1 MISFASDYLE
11 GAHPLILQKLLE
23 ANPEQF
29 PGYGEDRICA
39 AARDRLREAA
49 ELPDAEIYFLSGGT
63 QANRVVISALLR
75 PYEGVIAAESG
86 HIAAHEAGAIEA
98 GGHKVLTLPSHAGK
112 LDAQELRDLLRRFYR
127 DANHA
132 HMVFPGMVYLSWP
145 TEYGTLYGK
154 EELRQLYILC
164 REYGIPLFIDGARL
178 GYGLGSP
185 AAELTLPELAQS
197 CDVLSVGGTKMGA
210 LLGEALLFTN
220 RRAPVQFPTQM
231 KQQGALLAKGWAIGI
246 QFNVLFSDRLYWRL
260 GRHGVEMAER
270 MKEIF
275 RAKGYTFYLESP
287 TNQQFLLLDEETLA
301 RLRPK
306 VGFSLWEAAD
316 ETHSIVRF
324 ATSWATKEQS
334 LEKLREI
341 L

>member
-75 PYEGVIAAESG
+75 P
-86 HIAAHEAGAIEA
+86 
-98 GGHKVLTLPSHAGK
+98 
-112 LDAQELRDLLRRFYR
+112 
-127 DANHA
+127 
-132 HMVFPGMVYLSWP
+132 
-145 TEYGTLYGK
+145 
-154 EELRQLYILC
+154 
-164 REYGIPLFIDGARL
+164 
-178 GYGLGSP
+178 
-185 AAELTLPELAQS
+185 
-197 CDVLSVGGTKMGA
+197 
-210 LLGEALLFTN
+210 
-220 RRAPVQFPTQM
+220 
-231 KQQGALLAKGWAIGI
+231 
-246 QFNVLFSDRLYWRL
+246 
-260 GRHGVEMAER
+260 
-270 MKEIF
+270 
-275 RAKGYTFYLESP
+275 
-287 TNQQFLLLDEETLA
+287 
-301 RLRPK
+301 K

-316 ETHSIVRF
+316 ETHSVVRF